1 MNIRFENQIQFL
13 IEIDKIKSIFRKN
26 KLFDKSRH
34 ENDAEHSWHISMM
47 AIVLSEYANSPI
59 DLPKVI
65 KMLLIHDIVEIDT
78 GDTIVYKIDHKEKA
92 KKESAAA
99 KRIFGILPDDQRDEF
114 IGLWREFEET
124 STTEARFATAVDR
137 LEPVMQN
144 ALTGANVWIE
154 HQINAHQI
162 LDVNKRIGEGS
173 DKLWEYAK
181 RIIEE
186 CMDRGEIH

>member
-1 MNIRFENQIQFL
+1 MNVRFEKQIQFL

-47 AIVLSEYANSPI
+47 AIVLSEYANFPI

-65 KMLLIHDIVEIDT
+65 KMLLIHDIVEIDA
-78 GDTIVYKIDHKEKA
+78 GDTIVYEIDHKEKA

-114 IGLWREFEET
+114 IGLWREFEER

-144 ALTGANVWIE
+144 ALTGASVWIE
-154 HQINAHQI
+154 HQIGAHQI

-181 RIIEE
+181 SIIEE